1 MLLGQRGD
9 ADLSARNNSR
19 VRPELE
25 KLVRDGMARYY
36 VPGVAI
42 GILHDGD
49 EDIAAYGVTNL
60 EHPLP
65 VDADTLF
72 QIASITKTITATVV
86 MRLVER
92 GALDLDAPIR
102 RYLQEF
108 KVRDAD
114 AAKRATLRHLV
125 THTGGWLGDCFADFG
140 KGDDALARYVAAM
153 AELEQLTPIGEVWHY
168 SNSSFAVLGRLIEIA
183 TGKTFE
189 AAVRELLFIPLG
201 MAKSCLGADEAI
213 THRVAIGHV
222 IVDEQPRVARPWAFP
237 RATTPVGGVVSNVR
251 ELLAY
256 ARFHLGDGRTTDG
269 GRLLSVGSLEL
280 MRTRLTPADNDR
292 AVGVA
297 WFLREVGGVTLQFH
311 GGSAIGQQGVLM
323 LAPERGCA
331 IAVQT
336 NSTRGALLHQA
347 ITKWALK
354 TFVGVEERAPK
365 HVRMTKTR
373 RDELVARYTAA
384 LADVELRAGGDGVLL
399 YRSTSHNV
407 LGVKP
412 RPSDPQPTPVAFTG
426 DDQFICLEGPLQH
439 LKREVIRDE
448 SGAVRWIRAGG
459 RVYRRVEA

>member
-1 MLLGQRGD
+1 M
-9 ADLSARNNSR
+9 
-19 VRPELE
+19 RPELD
-25 KLVRDGMARYY
+25 KLVRDGMTRHH

-42 GILHDGD
+42 GILHEGD

-65 VDADTLF
+65 VDGDTLF

-92 GALDLDAPIR
+92 GALDLDAPVR
-102 RYLQEF
+102 RYLPEF
-108 KVRDAD
+108 RLRDED
-114 AAKRATLRHLV
+114 AATRVTLRHLV
-125 THTGGWLGDCFADFG
+125 THTAGWLGDCFADFG

-153 AELEQLTPIGEVWHY
+153 ADLEQLTPIGEVWHY

-183 TGKTFE
+183 TGKTYE

-201 MAKSCLGADEAI
+201 MARSCFNADEAI

-256 ARFHLGDGRTTDG
+256 ARFHLGDGRTPDG

-280 MRTRLTPADNDR
+280 MRTRLAPADNDR

-297 WFLREVGGVTLQFH
+297 WFLREVGGVTIQYH
-311 GGSAIGQQGVLM
+311 GGAAIGQQGVLM
-323 LAPERGCA
+323 LAPERGFA

-336 NSTRGALLHQA
+336 NSGRGALLHEA

-354 TFVGVEERAPK
+354 TFLGVDEREPE

-373 RDELVARYTAA
+373 RDELVSRYTAA

-412 RPSDPQPTPVAFTG
+412 RPSDPPPSPIAFT
-426 DDQFICLEGPLQH
+426 DEDRFVCLEGPL
-439 LKREVIRDE
+439 KDVKGEVIRDD